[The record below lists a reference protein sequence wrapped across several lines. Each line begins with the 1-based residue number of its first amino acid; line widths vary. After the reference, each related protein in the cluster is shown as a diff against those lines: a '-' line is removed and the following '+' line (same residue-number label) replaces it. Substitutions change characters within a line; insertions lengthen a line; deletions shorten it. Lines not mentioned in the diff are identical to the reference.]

1 MCIIYLG
8 GSGCPYA
15 HAPMFCLF
23 CMHSTRALV
32 VGPTEHLGFIH
43 SSCSSFNLSLLR
55 PLSDLR
61 RPRARLE
68 RRTSPAIPLIPSR
81 SIPMLTRSD
90 GVESTLVELFDP
102 SGLLSRQDPAPIP
115 TPPRS
120 NDEDSFRLCMELSGA
135 SWGSTRRSIP
145 RTTEDASPAIQT
157 PHETTHNTTTLTSG
171 PLAISTLDVAPLLPR
186 STVNDPITPR
196 TRSLAHHRPFAR
208 AACNVF
214 DGFVRSR
221 RGKRQSGRSGR
232 IPGDRRGEWDVW
244 GD

>member
-1 MCIIYLG
+1 
-8 GSGCPYA
+8 
-15 HAPMFCLF
+15 
-23 CMHSTRALV
+23 
-32 VGPTEHLGFIH
+32 
-43 SSCSSFNLSLLR
+43 
-55 PLSDLR
+55 
-61 RPRARLE
+61 
-68 RRTSPAIPLIPSR
+68 
-81 SIPMLTRSD
+81 MLTRSD

-196 TRSLAHHRPFAR
+196 TRSLAHHRPFAPLPLATSLTASSGPAGASDSQGEADAFPATGAVSGMFGETDGGM
-208 AACNVF
+208 AAA
-214 DGFVRSR
+214 G
-221 RGKRQSGRSGR
+221 SGNARLGGLAS
-232 IPGDRRGEWDVW
+232 IESVDAWL
-244 GD
+244 